1 MRHGLNRLRWIDRPT
16 GQVIR
21 CYEKSAPGELVHI
34 EIKKLGRIPN
44 GGGWRALGWQQG
56 RRNSGPYRRT
66 DSTGKKRSTL
76 GYNYIH
82 AAVDDHTRLAYVEV
96 RNNEKAVTTTGF
108 TLRAN
113 QWFADYGITVDAVM
127 TDNGACYPSNVLT
140 DTLQANGIRHLR
152 IPPRRPQLNS
162 KAERFNR
169 TMTDE

>member
-1 MRHGLNRLRWIDRPT
+1 MAAGELWDGSKDDATADPT
-16 GQVIR
+16 GAR
-21 CYEKSAPGELVHI
+21 TAP
-34 EIKKLGRIPN
+34 
-44 GGGWRALGWQQG
+44 A
-56 RRNSGPYRRT
+56 RNDPLLAT
-66 DSTGKKRSTL
+66 TTSTPPSTTTP
-76 GYNYIH
+76 
-82 AAVDDHTRLAYVEV
+82 ALAYVEV

-152 IPPRRPQLNS
+152 SRPADDRQRSLLPQQRLNRHPPSQRHQTPPDPAPYRRPQLNS